1 MTTQAK
7 EYAEKAVQL
16 LNKLLEL
23 QSARDGLERAPIGK
37 FGACD
42 DELTKAAHDAAI
54 FIFAAQQAIPLME
67 QLAARGREL
76 EAQGLIQVEY
86 GSSYAVA
93 AMDHLL
99 QKA

>member
-1 MTTQAK
+1 MTADLKTSPK
-7 EYAEKAVQL
+7 NTFEKGLQQL
-16 LNKLLEL
+16 LNKQPDI
-23 QSARDGLERAPIGK
+23 QSVKDGFDPTII
-37 FGACD
+37 
-42 DELTKAAHDAAI
+42 KAL
-54 FIFAAQQAIPLME
+54 PVME
-67 QLAARGREL
+67 QLADRGREL

>member
-1 MTTQAK
+1 MQ
-7 EYAEKAVQL
+7 QL
-16 LNKLLEL
+16 LNKQPDI
-23 QSARDGLERAPIGK
+23 QSVKDGFDPAII
-37 FGACD
+37 
-42 DELTKAAHDAAI
+42 KAL
-54 FIFAAQQAIPLME
+54 PVME
-67 QLAARGREL
+67 QLADRGREL